1 MRPLRCRCDPVHLSR
16 LDDRRRVTQVPS
28 ACRIFFDR
36 DAPLLLEYPRPISE
50 SSLWPHL
57 LLLSPVVI
65 FQDDRQSLSRD
76 VWTAGL
82 AHGKHWML
90 WTSCCQSQR
99 FMLSKQLQLKLMRP
113 LNFWEVDFRN
123 TQSHSS
129 LSHPRGLLG
138 WVSFPLCCLNPIY
151 RLHSILY
158 FSTLSVYKETMFRTF
173 GPAWISLIITQLFLI
188 FLQFLVRYF
197 YRSVAVPSFG
207 GSGVWRQDHFV
218 REMAPSRASH

>member
-1 MRPLRCRCDPVHLSR
+1 
-16 LDDRRRVTQVPS
+16 
-28 ACRIFFDR
+28 
-36 DAPLLLEYPRPISE
+36 
-50 SSLWPHL
+50 
-57 LLLSPVVI
+57 
-65 FQDDRQSLSRD
+65 
-76 VWTAGL
+76 
-82 AHGKHWML
+82 
-90 WTSCCQSQR
+90 
-99 FMLSKQLQLKLMRP
+99 MLSKQLQLKLMRP

-129 LSHPRGLLG
+129 LSHPRGLLS

-188 FLQFLVRYF
+188 FLQFLVRHF
-197 YRSVAVPSFG
+197 YGSVAVSFSG